1 MQNKHAVD
9 GQPEHMQRFSSA
21 NKDFKC
27 KMIKKGVENKG
38 RHEYYKIS
46 ICLNSFSYLVIFF
59 NFATQV

>member
-21 NKDFKC
+21 IKDFKC

-38 RHEYYKIS
+38 CQEYHRIS
-46 ICLNSFSYLVIFF
+46 ICLISIQKKIFKAF
-59 NFATQV
+59 R